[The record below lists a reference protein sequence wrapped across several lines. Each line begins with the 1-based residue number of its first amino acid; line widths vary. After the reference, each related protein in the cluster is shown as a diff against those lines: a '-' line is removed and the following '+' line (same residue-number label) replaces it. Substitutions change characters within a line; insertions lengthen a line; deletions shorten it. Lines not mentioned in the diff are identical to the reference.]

1 MGGIG
6 WWRPTGLVR
15 PIVLGAAW
23 KRAATVIENLIYS
36 NFFSF
41 SFLFEYKN
49 HERGQQGVA
58 TDEYI
63 TRTTTWRP
71 LFLLR
76 GLLLV
81 ALKINIFLKSPCG
94 YDNWFLPPLD
104 EIFNMIVGQSQAYIQ
119 RSSCSIIKFNF
130 IDFSITTGNDGGCR
144 RPR

>member
-36 NFFSF
+36 NFFYF

-63 TRTTTWRP
+63 TRTTTWRLSP
-71 LFLLR
+71 LLIAWSLIGR
-76 GLLLV
+76 I
-81 ALKINIFLKSPCG
+81 KDKYIYKK
-94 YDNWFLPPLD
+94 PLW
-104 EIFNMIVGQSQAYIQ
+104 I
-119 RSSCSIIKFNF
+119 
-130 IDFSITTGNDGGCR
+130 
-144 RPR
+144 